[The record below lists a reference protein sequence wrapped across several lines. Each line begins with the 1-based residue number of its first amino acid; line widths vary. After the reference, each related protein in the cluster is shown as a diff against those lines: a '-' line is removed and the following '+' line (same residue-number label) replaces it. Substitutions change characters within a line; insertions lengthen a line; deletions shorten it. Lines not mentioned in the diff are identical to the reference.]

1 MKTLKDPIKCTIIA
15 GSSIKSLSVTRKSVG
30 EQPMSESNYQE
41 QFEKETGINKI
52 EFTNEYYFEQL
63 SKWLKTRLQEAEK
76 QRDVH
81 CSTCGKV
88 VSGKGG
94 IIRAYVECPECIE
107 KQPDKDKVIL
117 ELQAKNKDLE
127 GQIEKLNK
135 EFEAYRDAMTFDI
148 D

>member
-1 MKTLKDPIKCTIIA
+1 
-15 GSSIKSLSVTRKSVG
+15 
-30 EQPMSESNYQE
+30 MSESNYQE
-41 QFEKETGINKI
+41 QFDKEWHAINGIYTGYK
-52 EFTNEYYFEQL
+52 EE
-63 SKWLKTRLQEAEK
+63 SKESCYVEWLETRLAEAEK

-135 EFEAYRDAMTFDI
+135 EFEAYRNAMTFDI

>member
-1 MKTLKDPIKCTIIA
+1 MT
-15 GSSIKSLSVTRKSVG
+15 
-30 EQPMSESNYQE
+30 YQE
-41 QFEKETGINKI
+41 KFQKETGISATLGSRFDSRNSGR
-52 EFTNEYYFEQL
+52 YYDKDYVE
-63 SKWLKTRLQEAEK
+63 WLETKLQEAEK

-107 KQPDKDKVIL
+107 KQPDKDKTISD
-117 ELQAKNKDLE
+117 LQAKNKDLE

>member
-1 MKTLKDPIKCTIIA
+1 
-15 GSSIKSLSVTRKSVG
+15 
-30 EQPMSESNYQE
+30 MSESNYQE
-41 QFEKETGINKI
+41 QFSVWAEEKAKQAGGLGLCNPFELIH
-52 EFTNEYYFEQL
+52 EYYG
-63 SKWLKTRLQEAEK
+63 LKLQEAEK

-107 KQPDKDKVIL
+107 KQPDKDKTISD
-117 ELQAKNKDLE
+117 LQAKNKDLE